1 MPTTIDNLLADLAPG
16 PLTVRAQTVSPNDD
30 GRLLWDTFF
39 PRKDVDSVDL
49 DDVYAIDFRP
59 ASDRREWNAR
69 GRHIPVK
76 TPALRRVSIVPIEGY
91 ARIAEKEMQKL
102 GERAD
107 GNRETL
113 LRLIGAR
120 IPDRVKAIALANF
133 RRLELDAFEAWTK
146 GTVTQR
152 NPQNASQTYVASLSI
167 DSARIQTAGTAWND
181 AGVDAW
187 DLFLGWL
194 RDGQAAI
201 GGMKGVMLRQATL
214 NAIRADAPTN
224 GAGDAYSLAELQT
237 KIQDELNS
245 AFQFYENERTVD
257 LFTDGGDTT
266 ASAKVFPA
274 QRIVAIPADNVVGDG
289 CFAPVVR
296 VDDLDGTNEN
306 SGIQP
311 GDIDPR
317 MNRVYREVGG
327 AGRNAAYEVQMNGLC
342 VPTEQKVWSI
352 SVGV

>member
-1 MPTTIDNLLADLAPG
+1 MISYEALLQLLSPG
-16 PLTVRAQTVSPNDD
+16 ALTVRAQTVSPNDD

-49 DDVYAIDFRP
+49 DDVYTIDFRP
-59 ASDRREWNAR
+59 VSDRREWNAR
-69 GRHIPVK
+69 GRHVPVK
-76 TPALRRVSIVPIEGY
+76 TPTLRKVSIVPIEGY

-152 NPQNASQTYVASLSI
+152 NPQDASKTYTASLNI
-167 DSARIQTAGTAWND
+167 DASRIQTAGTAWND
-181 AGVDAW
+181 AGVNAW
-187 DLFLGWL
+187 DLNLAWL
-194 RDGQAAI
+194 SDGAAAV
-201 GGMKGVMLRQATL
+201 GPLKGEMLRQTTF
-214 NAIRADAPTN
+214 NAIRADAPT
-224 GAGDAYSLAELQT
+224 GVGGVKYSVADLQ
-237 KIQDELNS
+237 KIIQDELQTDF
-245 AFQFYENERTVD
+245 AFYINERSVD
-257 LFTDGGDTT
+257 VFTDGGDATT
-266 ASAKVFPA
+266 PTKVFPS
-274 QRIVAIPADNVVGDG
+274 QRIVAIPADNIVGDA

-296 VDDLDGTNEN
+296 ADDLDGIPDN

-311 GDIDPR
+311 GDVDPR
-317 MNRVYREVGG
+317 LNRVYRETSGN
-327 AGRNAAYEVQMNGLC
+327 GRFANYEVQMNGLC
-342 VPTEQKVWSI
+342 VPTEQKVWAI
-352 SVGV
+352 NAGV

>member
-1 MPTTIDNLLADLAPG
+1 MPTTYDALLADLAPG

-91 ARIAEKEMQKL
+91 ARIAEREMQKL

-152 NPQNASQTYVASLSI
+152 NPQNAAQTYVASLNI
-167 DSARIQTAGTAWND
+167 DASRIQTAGTAWND
-181 AGVDAW
+181 VGVDAW
-187 DLFLGWL
+187 DLLMAWL
-194 RDGQAAI
+194 ADGQGAMGDI
-201 GGMKGVMLRQATL
+201 KGIMLRQATF
-214 NAIRADAPTN
+214 NAIRADAPT
-224 GAGDAYSLAELQT
+224 GVGGVLYSRADLERLV
-237 KIQDELNS
+237 QDEIGS
-245 AFQFYENERTVD
+245 AFQFYINERTVEV
-257 LFTDGGDTT
+257 FSDGGDTT
-266 ASAKVFPA
+266 AATKVFPA
-274 QRIVAIPADNVVGDG
+274 QRIVAIPADNIVGDA

-296 VDDLDGTNEN
+296 ADDLDGTTEN
-306 SGIQP
+306 GGIQP
-311 GDIDPR
+311 GDVDPR
-317 MNRVYREVGG
+317 LNKVYREVGG

-342 VPTEQKVWSI
+342 VPTEQKTWAI
-352 SVGV
+352 NAGV